1 MHNVEF
7 FHYLLF
13 LICGAG
19 LLTWLAER
27 IAIAPAVVLFAGG
40 SAVALFGGQPAASM
54 DPALVLMAILP
65 PLLMSSAFYTAWG
78 DFKRNGA
85 AIASLA
91 LGAVVFTTVAVAA
104 AVRIADPSLP
114 WPACFALGAIVS
126 PPDAVAAK
134 AMLQRFPLP
143 ARLVTVLE
151 GESLVND
158 ASGLLLYQMA
168 IAAALAGRFTAGTAA
183 SLFVTLTL
191 VGIVTGVICG
201 QVMMWLIR
209 RLRDPMLC
217 ILLTFLMAWGSYAI
231 AEALGGSG
239 VLSVVACGLV
249 LGVRQHKAFDA
260 GMRIKAEST
269 WETVVFVLD
278 ALVFILIG
286 LSLHAL
292 LARMQADGALLRAG
306 LDVALPAVGAVVAAR
321 LLWVGLAVY
330 LPSRLTARPGGR
342 PAWSFGESL
351 VLGWAGMRGVV
362 SLAAALAL
370 PEALPGRDVI
380 LFSTFVVIFA
390 TLVVQGLTLAPLI
403 RLLKLKPGHR
413 AAAMNEHEVRS
424 HTFRASLI
432 ELRHRRAANP
442 AAQDEDLDRLIGEYQ
457 IRVRNNENAHQ
468 HGQEHVDRR
477 ARQLRIELDLVGVS
491 RQELLRLHRAGR
503 VPDPVLHRIESELDF
518 EELRLQRLLAP

>member
-13 LICGAG
+13 LIAGAG
-19 LLTWLAER
+19 VLTWLAQH

-40 SAVALFGGQPAASM
+40 SAVALLGGQPGAAM
-54 DPALVLMAILP
+54 DPALVLVALLP
-65 PLLMSSAFYTAWG
+65 PLLMSSAFYTAWR
-78 DFKRNGA
+78 DFKRQGL

-91 LGAVVFTTVAVAA
+91 LGAVLFTTVAVAM
-104 AVRIADPSLP
+104 AVRFADPSMP

-143 ARLVTVLE
+143 TRLVTVLE

-158 ASGLLLYQMA
+158 ASGLLLYQMS
-168 IAAALAGRFTAGTAA
+168 IAAALAGHFTAGAA
-183 SLFVTLTL
+183 VSLFVELTV

-201 QVMMWLIR
+201 QVMVWLIQ
-209 RLRDPMLC
+209 RLREPMLC
-217 ILLTFLMAWGSYAI
+217 IVLTFLMAWGSYGI

-249 LGVRQHKAFDA
+249 LGVRQHQAYDA
-260 GMRIKAEST
+260 DIRIKAEST
-269 WETVVFVLD
+269 WEAIIFVLD

-286 LSLHAL
+286 LALHDL
-292 LARMQADGALLRAG
+292 RSRMQADSALLHLG
-306 LDVALPAVGAVVAAR
+306 LNVALPAVAAVVVAR
-321 LLWVGLAVY
+321 LLWVGLAIY
-330 LPSRLTARPGGR
+330 LPSRLTARPGR
-342 PAWSFGESL
+342 HPWSFGESI

-370 PEALPGRDVI
+370 PSDFPGRDII

-390 TLVVQGLTLAPLI
+390 TLVVQGLTLAPLL
-403 RLLKLKPGHR
+403 RLLKLQPGRHV
-413 AAAMNEHEVRS
+413 AAMSEHEVRS
-424 HTFRASLI
+424 RTFSASLA
-432 ELRHRRAANP
+432 ELRRRQAADP
-442 AAQDEDLDRLIGEYQ
+442 ATQDETLNRLIGEYET
-457 IRVRNNENAHQ
+457 RVRNNENAHL

-477 ARQLRIELDLVGVS
+477 ARQLQLELELVDVS
-491 RQELLRLHRAGR
+491 RQELLRLHRTGS
-503 VPDPVLHRIESELDF
+503 VPDAVLHRIESELDF